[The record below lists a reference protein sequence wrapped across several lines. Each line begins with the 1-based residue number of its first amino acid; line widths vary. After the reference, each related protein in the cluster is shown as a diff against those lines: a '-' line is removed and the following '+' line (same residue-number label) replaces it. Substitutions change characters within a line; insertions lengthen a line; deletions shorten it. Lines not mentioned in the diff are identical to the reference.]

1 MANGSLLDNDKFW
14 QVIKYLLKIEK
25 HIKVEQVCTELDLKH
40 SDLISY
46 INFLTQVDYK
56 FELKEMDLEQ
66 YLIAPEDRPSIQID
80 FNLLEW
86 IQFQAHFPAFTVMY
100 GKPFHDDILT
110 KFASIEDKYKS
121 HDIFG
126 PLELLEQVIIDNS
139 QSMLMQDQKMTG
151 YGLCQ
156 FLEESIL
163 SEKCVKLNMLNH
175 SLMVYPRKIL
185 FLDGLLTLVAES
197 LSDKCLL
204 NIPLK
209 EIYNIYEEDK
219 EWKALFSK
227 IEVEDFICGLR
238 LIAGNEVRLVLK
250 IHSYEKF
257 DPRMKHQFLG
267 SPCMITNPEGEV
279 FWAAT
284 IEPSKQIFEWL
295 ENLGTDVEI
304 LDPTSFKKEFLKYC
318 ENKLKKIA

>member
-1 MANGSLLDNDKFW
+1 MTHRSMLDSDKFW
-14 QVIKYLLKIEK
+14 KVIKYLLSLDKEV
-25 HIKVEQVCTELDLKH
+25 KVEKVCLDIEIRQP
-40 SDLISY
+40 DLVSY
-46 INFLTQVDYK
+46 INFLAQVDYQ
-56 FELKEMDLEQ
+56 FEIKEMERQDF
-66 YLIAPEDRPSIQID
+66 LIVPDNRPSIQID

-86 IQFQAHFPAFTVMY
+86 IQFQAHFPAFTVMC

-110 KFASIEDKYKS
+110 KFASIEDKYKK

-139 QSMLMQDQKMTG
+139 QSMYIQDKKVTG
-151 YGLCQ
+151 YGLCN

-163 SEKCVKLNMLNH
+163 GEKCVNLKLENYKTL
-175 SLMVYPRKIL
+175 VYPRKIL
-185 FLDGLLTLVAES
+185 FLDGILTLVAEGVQ
-197 LSDKCLL
+197 DKCLL

-209 EIYNIYEEDK
+209 EIYNIFEEDK
-219 EWKALFSK
+219 EWKPIYSK

-284 IEPSKQIFEWL
+284 IEPSTEIYEWL

-304 LDPTSFKKEFLKYC
+304 LDPVSFKKEYLKYC